1 MSQFI
6 RKYISQK
13 SCWLAIILLIYS
25 SALLAH
31 TLHIYNWNN
40 YLPEATAKNF
50 ESLYHCKLSQ
60 DFYGD
65 NEEMLAKLTAGAQGY
80 DIVVPTE
87 FAVQAL
93 QKQKKVFAIQQNQ
106 LPNFKNLDKKYLPNI
121 IDHKNR
127 FSVPYAFTITL
138 LGYNLTQLKVHGI
151 HRQANSWALLFDPT
165 ILAKIKGKVTVLDSQ
180 RELIAAALLYLG
192 KNPNSKKIADW
203 IAASRV
209 IIRAKPY
216 WAAFNNQ
223 GYIKEL
229 AIGNIWVAM
238 GYSSDFYQ
246 AKKHTQI
253 MKQKFEIAF
262 GLQKEGNILSLDSFI
277 ILTHST
283 HKKLAYQFINFMLD
297 GKNAATLTNRIG
309 LGNPNKAA
317 IPYIYPSI
325 IKNRAIFPTTK
336 DMRHL
341 YQLSDLN
348 ALLRRQLNRIWSE
361 IKLR

>member
-6 RKYISQK
+6 KKYINRK
-13 SCWLAIILLIYS
+13 TYWLASILFIYS
-25 SALLAH
+25 PALLAN

-40 YLPEATAKNF
+40 YLPEATAKRF

-93 QKQKKVFAIQQNQ
+93 QQQKKVAAIPQNQ
-106 LPNFKNLDKKYLPNI
+106 LSNFKNLDKKYLPNI

-138 LGYNLTQLKVHGI
+138 LGYNLTQLKIHGV
-151 HRQANSWALLFDPT
+151 HRQTNSWALLFDPT
-165 ILAKIKGKVTVLDSQ
+165 ILAKIKGRITVLDSQ

-192 KNPNSKKIADW
+192 KDPNSKKTTDW

-209 IIRAKPY
+209 IIKAKPY

-229 AIGNIWVAM
+229 ITGNIWVAM

-246 AKKHTQI
+246 AKKHTQT
-253 MKQKFEIAF
+253 MKQKFHIDF
-262 GLQKEGNILSLDSFI
+262 DLQKEGNILSLDSFI
-277 ILTHST
+277 VLNHST
-283 HKKLAYQFINFMLD
+283 QKKLAYQFINFMLD
-297 GKNAATLTNRIG
+297 GKNAAALTNKIG

-317 IPYIYPSI
+317 IPYIYPAI
-325 IKNRAIFPTTK
+325 IKNRAIFPTIK
-336 DMRHL
+336 DMHHL

-348 ALLRRQLNRIWSE
+348 VSLRRQLNRIWSE